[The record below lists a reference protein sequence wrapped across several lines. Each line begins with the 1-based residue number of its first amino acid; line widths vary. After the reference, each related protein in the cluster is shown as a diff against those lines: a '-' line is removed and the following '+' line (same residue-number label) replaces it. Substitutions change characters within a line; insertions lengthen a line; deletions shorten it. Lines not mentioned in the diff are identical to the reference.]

1 MVRNLKTDQFLIFD
15 SLFRLI
21 MPPKRGQRSLGP
33 PANKRRRLVNSTS
46 ELTDTQTVTALQ
58 PQPSAIDYDKLA
70 LAIIKHSTP
79 VNDVEN
85 SVQQETSST
94 GRPLTAVNVQSTT
107 TAATQSSAT
116 TVLSSV
122 QQEDQAADASSAG
135 LGALLDKVFTGEPAR
150 PIESSN
156 PATIITDGIPLS
168 SSVSVK
174 IKSKVWNNE
183 FIDFRTLLS
192 TREEP
197 LSVSISSGVINL
209 HQGPRFK
216 TPISIAQWTDAF
228 FIFAAVYIEK
238 YPSEAPHLLKYGH
251 MIREIHQLHGDNAF
265 RSYDEQ
271 FRKLKESLNVPWQNT
286 IQELRLKAA
295 TNTRTFSPKVTQNLG
310 QPFRSRF
317 CFQYN
322 RGERCTRNPCSF
334 RHACM
339 QCRGNHPK
347 SKCSES
353 SKHIIPSTQT
363 KPPNTHQGKKFA

>member
-1 MVRNLKTDQFLIFD
+1 MVFRYLHLCLSKSNKKYGIMNSLI
-15 SLFRLI
+15 
-21 MPPKRGQRSLGP
+21 
-33 PANKRRRLVNSTS
+33 
-46 ELTDTQTVTALQ
+46 
-58 PQPSAIDYDKLA
+58 SA
-70 LAIIKHSTP
+70 
-79 VNDVEN
+79 
-85 SVQQETSST
+85 
-94 GRPLTAVNVQSTT
+94 
-107 TAATQSSAT
+107 
-116 TVLSSV
+116 
-122 QQEDQAADASSAG
+122 
-135 LGALLDKVFTGEPAR
+135 
-150 PIESSN
+150 
-156 PATIITDGIPLS
+156 
-168 SSVSVK
+168 
-174 IKSKVWNNE
+174 
-183 FIDFRTLLS
+183 LS

-209 HQGPRFK
+209 HQGPKFK

-238 YPSEAPHLLKYGH
+238 YPTEAPHLLKYGH
-251 MIREIHQLHGDNAF
+251 TIREIHQLHGDNAF

-295 TNTRTFSPKVTQNLG
+295 TNTRTFSSKVTQNSG

-353 SKHIIPSTQT
+353 SKQHIFSTQT
-363 KPPNTHQGKKFA
+363 KPPNTN

>member
-1 MVRNLKTDQFLIFD
+1 
-15 SLFRLI
+15 
-21 MPPKRGQRSLGP
+21 MPPKKGQKSLGP
-33 PANKRRRLVNSTS
+33 PANKRRRLANPTREST
-46 ELTDTQTVTALQ
+46 DIQTVTAVQ

-79 VNDVEN
+79 VNEVEN
-85 SVQQETSST
+85 SVQQEVPST
-94 GRPLTAVNVQSTT
+94 GRPMNTANGESTA
-107 TAATQSSAT
+107 TANTGNQTSAI
-116 TVLSSV
+116 LGPSSV
-122 QQEDQAADASSAG
+122 QPEDQTANVSAAG
-135 LGALLDKVFTGEPAR
+135 LNALLDSVFTGEPAR
-150 PIESSN
+150 PIELSN
-156 PATIITDGIPLS
+156 PAAIISDGIPLS
-168 SSVSVK
+168 SSVSIK

-209 HQGPRFK
+209 HQGPKFK
-216 TPISIAQWTDAF
+216 TPISITQWTDAF

-238 YPSEAPHLLKYGH
+238 YPTEAPHLLKYGH
-251 MIREIHQLHGDNAF
+251 TIREIHQLHGDNAF

-295 TNTRTFSPKVTQNLG
+295 TNTRTFSPKFTQNSS

-347 SKCSES
+347 SKCFES
-353 SKHIIPSTQT
+353 SKQLNFSTQT
-363 KPPNTHQGKKFA
+363 KPPNTNQGKKFA